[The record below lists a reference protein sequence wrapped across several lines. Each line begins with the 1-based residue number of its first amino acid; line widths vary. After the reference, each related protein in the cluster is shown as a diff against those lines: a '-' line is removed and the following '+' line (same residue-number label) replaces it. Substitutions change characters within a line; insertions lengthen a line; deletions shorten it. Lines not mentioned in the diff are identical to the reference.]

1 MSDDIVFIKDITD
14 YNDFKNKKPNNTAK
28 SVTKIKFICSC
39 CGKESIKTWRQL
51 KIPFKC
57 SLCTIR
63 TAAQNKERI
72 NKIKETCIKKYGV
85 NNPQKSILIRNN
97 RNKTEQ
103 QNIIKKYNN
112 IIEETIL
119 NYNYKKFACYC
130 PICQNKFEID
140 KDLFYTR
147 VITHKTKVCII
158 CNPISNT
165 GSGKQLQLR
174 NYVTKIYNGNI
185 VYNDKNTLNGKEIDI
200 YLPNL
205 KLGFEFDG
213 TYWHA
218 DPRFYKES
226 DIIEHKKITAKEIWE
241 RDIEK
246 NILCEKS
253 GIQLVRVKEYDWINN
268 NEYEKLRIKEIIEN
282 KLLFKN
288 NY

>member
-39 CGKESIKTWRQL
+39 CGKESIKTWRRL

-57 SLCTIR
+57 SLCSIR

-85 NNPQKSILIRNN
+85 NNPQKSNLIRNK

-112 IIEETIL
+112 LIEETIL
-119 NYNYKKFACYC
+119 NYNYKNFTCYC

-158 CNPISNT
+158 CNPISNI

-174 NYVTKIYNGNI
+174 NYITKIYNSNI
-185 VYNDKNTLNGKEIDI
+185 IYNDKNILNGKEIDI

-218 DPRFYKES
+218 DPRFYKET

-246 NILCEKS
+246 NVLCEKL

>member
-1 MSDDIVFIKDITD
+1 MSDDIIFIKDIND
-14 YNDFKNKKPNNTAK
+14 YNEFNKIKPIEKKLNTK
-28 SVTKIKFICSC
+28 VKFICSD
-39 CGKESIKTWRQL
+39 CGSESIKCYKSL

-57 SLCTIR
+57 TLCTIR
-63 TAAQNKERI
+63 AAAQNKERI

-85 NNPQKSILIRNN
+85 NNPQKSNLIRNN

-119 NYNYKKFACYC
+119 NYNYKNFTCYC

-140 KDLFYTR
+140 KDLFYNR

-174 NYVTKIYNGNI
+174 NYITKIYNSNI
-185 VYNDKNTLNGKEIDI
+185 VYNDKNILNGKEIDI
-200 YLPNL
+200 YLPDL

-218 DPRFYKES
+218 DPRFYKET

-246 NILCEKS
+246 NVLCEKL

-268 NEYEKLRIKEIIEN
+268 NEYEKLKIKEIIEN

>member
-1 MSDDIVFIKDITD
+1 MSDDIVFIKNITD

-57 SLCTIR
+57 TLCTIR
-63 TAAQNKERI
+63 AAAQNKERI

-85 NNPQKSILIRNN
+85 NNPQKSNLIRNN

-119 NYNYKKFACYC
+119 NYNYKNFTCYC

-165 GSGKQLQLR
+165 GSGKQLQLQS
-174 NYVTKIYNGNI
+174 YITKIYNGNI
-185 VYNDKNTLNGKEIDI
+185 VYNDKNILNGKEIDI
-200 YLPNL
+200 YLPDLN
-205 KLGFEFDG
+205 LGFEFDG

-218 DPRFYKES
+218 DPRFYKET
-226 DIIEHKKITAKEIWE
+226 DIIEHKKITAKEIWK
-241 RDIEK
+241 RDKEK
-246 NILCEKS
+246 DILCENLN
-253 GIQLVRVKEYDWINN
+253 IQLVRVKEYDWINN
-268 NEYEKLRIKEIIEN
+268 NEYEKLKIKEIIEN